1 MNIKTLHLGA
11 LNANCYIAETGNGQC
26 IAVDIGG
33 TPRMVIEYLKMNNLK
48 LTKILLTHGH
58 FDHIDGVEAVRRETG
73 AEVFIHENDVKML
86 SDADL
91 SLRSS
96 MYFLSS
102 DQFMPVEK
110 YTVIHDGDEIKDGG
124 YTFRV
129 LHTPGHTKGSVCY
142 ITDDA
147 VFSGDTVFCCSI
159 GRTDFPDG
167 SVDEMIQSIKK
178 VSQIDGDLKL
188 LAGHNEPS
196 TLDYERKNNP
206 YMVKY
211 GVQND

>member
-1 MNIKTLHLGA
+1 
-11 LNANCYIAETGNGQC
+11 
-26 IAVDIGG
+26 
-33 TPRMVIEYLKMNNLK
+33 MVIEYLKMNNLK

-73 AEVFIHENDVKML
+73 AEVFIHENDVPKL
-86 SDADL
+86 SSEDL
-91 SLRSS
+91 SLRAS

-102 DQFMPVEK
+102 DPFMPVEK
-110 YTVIHDGDEIKDGG
+110 YTVIHDGDVIKDGD

-142 ITDDA
+142 ITEDT
-147 VFSGDTVFCCSI
+147 VFSGDTIFCCSI

-178 VSQIDGDLKL
+178 VCQIKGDLKL
-188 LAGHNEPS
+188 LTGHNESS

-211 GVQND
+211 GAEND